1 MEVKLKLATVLAIE
15 EILNWSQVV
24 LFNTPTQ

>member
-15 EILNWSQVV
+15 EISNWSQVV
-24 LFNTPTQ
+24 LFNTFTQ